1 MKRKFD
7 LKKFILSEMRKLQRE
22 AKLSGK
28 PAPIEKVKAEET
40 TDYANSIEK
49 DIDFVKALNIQ
60 ERKLRQRL
68 RKLSERKRRLK
79 RKIIKNI

>member
-1 MKRKFD
+1 MKRKFN
-7 LKKFILSEMRKLQRE
+7 LKKFILSEMRKLQKE

-28 PAPIEKVKAEET
+28 LAPTAKVKAKET

-68 RKLSERKRRLK
+68 RRLSERKRRLK
-79 RKIIKNI
+79 KKIIKNI

>member
-1 MKRKFD
+1 MRKKFD
-7 LKKFILSEMRKLQRE
+7 LKKFIVTEMKKLQRE

-28 PAPIEKVKAEET
+28 PSPVEKVKAEET
-40 TDYANSIEK
+40 TDYADSIEK

-60 ERKLRQRL
+60 ERKLRRQL
-68 RKLSERKRRLK
+68 RKLSERRRRLK

>member
-28 PAPIEKVKAEET
+28 PTPIEKVKAEET

>member
-1 MKRKFD
+1 MKRKFN
-7 LKKFILSEMRKLQRE
+7 LKKFILSEMKKLQKE

-28 PAPIEKVKAEET
+28 LSPTAKVKAKET

-68 RKLSERKRRLK
+68 RRLSERKRRLK
-79 RKIIKNI
+79 KKIIKNI